1 MSSEKYDT
9 TLSFQF
15 TILEDKL
22 NFMLNRRELKIFFKS
37 AAGKIS
43 KIELVKMISKNFN
56 EDEKKIF
63 PISLTGEKG
72 KTDVTATL
80 FIYEND
86 EIAKNHLPKYRLL
99 RKLSKEDRK
108 KLIDD
113 EKAAKLK
120 AKQAA
125 KADSK

>member
-1 MSSEKYDT
+1 M

-22 NFMLNRRELKIFFKS
+22 NFMLNRRELKIFLKS

-43 KIELVKMISKNFN
+43 KIELVKMIAKNFK

-72 KTDVTATL
+72 KTDLTATL
-80 FIYEND
+80 FIYENG
-86 EIAKNHLPKYRLL
+86 EIAKKHLPKYRIL

-108 KLIDD
+108 KIIDE
-113 EKAAKLK
+113 EKAVKLK

-125 KADSK
+125 KAEIK

>member
-22 NFMLNRRELKIFFKS
+22 NYMLNRRELKIFFKS

>member
-1 MSSEKYDT
+1 M
-9 TLSFQF
+9 SFQF

-22 NFMLNRRELKIFFKS
+22 NLLLNRRELKIFLKS

-43 KIELVKMISKNFN
+43 KIELVKIIAKNFN

-63 PISLTGEKG
+63 PISLAGEKG
-72 KTDVTATL
+72 KTNITATL

-86 EIAKNHLPKYRLL
+86 EIAKKHLPKYRIL

-108 KLIDD
+108 KLIDE

-120 AKQAA
+120 AKQTSKAEA
-125 KADSK
+125 K

>member
-22 NFMLNRRELKIFFKS
+22 NSMLNRRELKIFFKS

-63 PISLTGEKG
+63 PISLAGEKG

>member
-1 MSSEKYDT
+1 M
-9 TLSFQF
+9 SFQF

-43 KIELVKMISKNFN
+43 KIELVKMISNNFN

>member
-1 MSSEKYDT
+1 MSLWKYDT

-22 NFMLNRRELKIFFKS
+22 NLMLNRRELKIFLTN
-37 AAGKIS
+37 AAGKLS
-43 KIELVKMISKNFN
+43 KIELVKIIAKDFN

-63 PISLTGEKG
+63 PISLAGEKG
-72 KTDVTATL
+72 KTNITATL

-86 EIAKNHLPKYRLL
+86 EIAQKHLPRYRIL
-99 RKLSKEDRK
+99 RKLLKEDRK
-108 KLIDD
+108 KLIEE
-113 EKAAKLK
+113 EKATKLK
-120 AKQAA
+120 AKQTA

>member
-1 MSSEKYDT
+1 MM

-15 TILEDKL
+15 TILEDKS
-22 NFMLNRRELKIFFKS
+22 NFMLNRRELKIFLKS

-43 KIELVKMISKNFN
+43 KIELVKMIAKNFK

-63 PISLTGEKG
+63 PISLAGEKG
-72 KTDVTATL
+72 KTDLTATL
-80 FIYEND
+80 FIYENG
-86 EIAKNHLPKYRLL
+86 EIAKKHLPKYRIL

-108 KLIDD
+108 KIIDE
-113 EKAAKLK
+113 EKAVKLK

-125 KADSK
+125 KAEIK

>member
-1 MSSEKYDT
+1 M
-9 TLSFQF
+9 SFQF

-22 NFMLNRRELKIFFKS
+22 NPMLNRRELKIFLTS
-37 AAGKIS
+37 AAGKLS
-43 KIELVKMISKNFN
+43 KIELVKMIAKNFN

-63 PISLTGEKG
+63 PISLAGEKG
-72 KTDVTATL
+72 KTNITATL

-86 EIAKNHLPKYRLL
+86 EIAKKHLPKYRIL

-108 KLIDD
+108 KLIDE

-125 KADSK
+125 KADSKS

>member
-22 NFMLNRRELKIFFKS
+22 NYMLNRRELKIFFKS

-63 PISLTGEKG
+63 PISLAGEKG
-72 KTDVTATL
+72 KIDVTATL